1 MRKANEALLQIGAT
15 IIAVRNIGP
24 VKEGTPGIVTG
35 ITEERWFWKSKLIYL
50 CTFADNVR
58 IAARPKEVED
68 YDHGYSLADLENPNF
83 LSVLSIIKGGMF
95 VPPS

>member
-1 MRKANEALLQIGAT
+1 MSTTSLLQIGARV
-15 IIAVRNIGP
+15 IAVRNIGP
-24 VKEGTPGIVTG
+24 VKEGQPGIVTG
-35 ITEERWFWKSKLIYL
+35 IAEERWFWKSKPIYL

-83 LSVLSIIKGGMF
+83 LIAMGNRVVSELSRRR
-95 VPPS
+95 S